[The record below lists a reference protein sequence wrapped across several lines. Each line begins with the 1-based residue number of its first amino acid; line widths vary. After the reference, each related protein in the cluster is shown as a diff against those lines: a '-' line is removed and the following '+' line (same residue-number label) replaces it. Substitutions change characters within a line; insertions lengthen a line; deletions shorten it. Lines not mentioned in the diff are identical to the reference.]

1 MLQVLKGLGQYF
13 KGDAVIWRI
22 IFGLSIM
29 SVLAVYSSTGTL
41 AYKYQGGNTL
51 HYVFKHL
58 TLLIVGIAITFFV
71 SNINYKLYLKSAKLF
86 LYFTIPLLLFT
97 LLMGVNLNSASRW
110 VTIPGI
116 GLTFQASDFG
126 KLALIMYI
134 SQVLARNQENIHEYK
149 KAFIPVLAAAAVVC
163 GLIFPANFS
172 TSAMLFAI
180 VVVLMFIGRIPLR
193 QLGILFGMGL
203 VFVGLL
209 GTLIFKAPE
218 LFPRGRTWKAR
229 VENFSSSKDDGNYQA
244 EQAKIAVAT
253 GGVFGKMPGK
263 STQRNF
269 LPHPYSDFIYAI
281 IVEEYGMIG
290 GFVIMMAYLFMLYRA
305 IMIARRCDSMFPALL
320 TIGLTFSLVFQALI
334 NMAVAVNLFPVTG
347 QTLPLLSMGGSSILF
362 TSFALGIIISVSRTF
377 EDPAQMV
384 AEGATPKTKTRKA
397 DPSQPDVSVDEDGSV
412 IYTEEIEPTEQ
423 PAPF

>member
-1 MLQVLKGLGQYF
+1 MKMIKGLGQYF
-13 KGDAVIWRI
+13 KGDAVIWRV
-22 IFGLSIM
+22 IFGLSII

-51 HYVFKHL
+51 HYVIKHL
-58 TLLIVGIAITFFV
+58 TLLLVGIGITFFV

-86 LYFTIPLLLFT
+86 LYLTIPLLLFT

-134 SQVLARNQENIHEYK
+134 AQVLARNQENISDYK
-149 KAFIPVLAAAAVVC
+149 KAFIPVLASAVVIC

-180 VVVLMFIGRIPLR
+180 VVALMFIGRIPLR
-193 QLGILFGMGL
+193 QLALLFGMIL
-203 VFVGLL
+203 VGIGLL

-229 VENFSSSKDDGNYQA
+229 IENFSKADDEGNYQA

-281 IVEEYGMIG
+281 IIEEYGMVG
-290 GFVIMMAYLFMLYRA
+290 GFVVMMAYLFMLYRS
-305 IMIARRCDSMFPALL
+305 IIIARRCDSMFPALL
-320 TIGLTFSLVFQALI
+320 AIGLTFSLVFQALI

-362 TSFALGIIISVSRTF
+362 TSFALGIIISISRTF
-377 EDPAQMV
+377 EDAKPLV
-384 AEGATPKTKTRKA
+384 PDTPKKSRKA
-397 DPSQPDVSVDEDGSV
+397 SPDQPNAEVAEDGSV
-412 IYTEEIEPTEQ
+412 LYSEEIEPTEQ
-423 PAPF
+423 PA